1 MSLPSTEME
10 PFSNSIIRDKVRAI
24 VDLPAPVRP
33 QIPIFYPAWISKVR
47 PWRTISVF
55 GRYLNSTSVKTM
67 WPLGG
72 QSSPTS
78 SPPATSAGI
87 LLTVISLWTDCIWV
101 WKRFAVLNIRFA
113 VLWTWRICCIN
124 RASATE
130 SISLLYE
137 MQKANE
143 IVTTADFKMTVSKLL
158 RASTL
163 YLI

>member
-1 MSLPSTEME
+1 
-10 PFSNSIIRDKVRAI
+10 
-24 VDLPAPVRP
+24 
-33 QIPIFYPAWISKVR
+33 
-47 PWRTISVF
+47 
-55 GRYLNSTSVKTM
+55 VKTM

-87 LLTVISLWTDCIWV
+87 LLTVISLWTDYIWV

-163 YLI
+163 YLIWDMRISRWQSSKTFRLKVSSLPKARIIELPTYVILARLTIGALVAIFSF